1 MSDTRADE
9 LLLEEDRLPWL
20 EAVEEEEASEGPT
33 VAKLVAFVFIG
44 LVAIGLIV
52 GGFFWIGNR
61 SEGGEGGEPELIA
74 APEGDYKVKPQDPGG
89 MEVEGTGDTA
99 FAASEGAV
107 PKATIDAGALPEAP
121 VTKQPAPAPRETMPP
136 EPKVDTRV
144 PAAASTAATSATIQL
159 GAFSSQS
166 AANNAWKALASRFS
180 YLAPL
185 SHSVTPVKTGEATLY
200 RLRASGPD
208 ASGICGRLRVA
219 GEACVRID

>member
-1 MSDTRADE
+1 MTDMRADE
-9 LLLEEDRLPWL
+9 GLPEEDRLPWL

-33 VAKLVAFVFIG
+33 AAKLVAFVLIG

-52 GGFFWIGNR
+52 GGLFWIGDR
-61 SEGGEGGEPELIA
+61 SKGGEGGEPELIA
-74 APEGDYKVKPQDPGG
+74 APEGDYKVAPQDPGG

-107 PKATIDAGALPEAP
+107 PKATIDAEALPEAP
-121 VTKQPAPAPRETMPP
+121 VTKDAATESRDTTPP

-144 PAAASTAATSATIQL
+144 SSETGTGASATIQL

-166 AANNAWKALASRFS
+166 GANSAWKALSSRFS

-185 SHSVTPVKTGEATLY
+185 SHSVTPVKTGETTLY

-219 GEACVRID
+219 GEACVRVD

>member
-20 EAVEEEEASEGPT
+20 EAVEEEAASEGPSL
-33 VAKLVAFVFIG
+33 AKLIAFVVIG
-44 LVAIGLIV
+44 LLAIGLIV
-52 GGFFWIGNR
+52 GGLFWIGNR
-61 SEGGEGGEPELIA
+61 SEGGQSGEPELIA
-74 APEGDYKVKPQDPGG
+74 APEGDYKVKPKDPGG

-121 VTKQPAPAPRETMPP
+121 VTKKPAAAAPRETMPP

-144 PAAASTAATSATIQL
+144 PSAPSTAASATIQL

-166 AANNAWKALASRFS
+166 SANNAWKALASRFS

-185 SHSVTPVKTGEATLY
+185 SHSVTPVKTGKATLY